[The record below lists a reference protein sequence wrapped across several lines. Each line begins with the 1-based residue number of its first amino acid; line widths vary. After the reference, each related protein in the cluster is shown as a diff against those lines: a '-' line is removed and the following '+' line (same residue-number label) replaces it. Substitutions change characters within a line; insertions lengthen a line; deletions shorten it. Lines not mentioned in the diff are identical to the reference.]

1 MLPLIL
7 TNIDEIIKLIPS
19 NFYGIYYKDTN
30 KPDWDKKIIL
40 VYENIIPNSIKTIC
54 EKSDYYFGAYT
65 EIIEDKTYKI
75 ISFTIPNNFKKELD
89 NILKGNYEKTTM
101 PIRNKI
107 LNFWSFSPII
117 KQKIEE
123 HFLGWQTNWEK
134 PKIKKENLIL
144 NLNQVPY

>member
-1 MLPLIL
+1 MLPLIVKDI
-7 TNIDEIIKLIPS
+7 NEIIKLTPS

-30 KPDWDKKIIL
+30 RPDWDKKIIL
-40 VYENIIPNSIKTIC
+40 VYENIIPNNVKAIC

-65 EIIEDKTYKI
+65 EVIEDKTYKI
-75 ISFTIPNNFKKELD
+75 ISFTVPQKFKKELD
-89 NILKGNYEKTTM
+89 NILNGDYEKTTM

-117 KQKIEE
+117 KQKLEE
-123 HFLGWQTNWEK
+123 HFLGWQANWKK
-134 PKIKKENLIL
+134 PKIKTENLIL